1 MWASSTSIVTIR
13 RPTPGST
20 SDVTGETHRSAPA
33 ERCKE
38 KEGLRP
44 FFFFGAQIDG
54 QPAFWNERY
63 RTLPWI
69 GSGPGSRGI
78 SQQYKASLLRK
89 ALLKN
94 DITSV
99 VDVGCGDLCWLRT
112 DRLSVHDLQGI
123 RYVGLDI
130 SEAAVDANRRT
141 FPELEFELYDLG
153 RDPLPMHADL
163 VLCFDVLIHQ
173 TSREQFDTCLT
184 HLLDGIPRYA
194 LVSYMNPVRP
204 RKAIMPHLE
213 ALDSAVEAE
222 SEFRQSLA
230 ELKARGAVPQGDD
243 GELRGASATGLGS
256 VGPSHRSPCR
266 ELRLSVD
273 LRGGLRGT
281 ARALTP
287 WDARSDVALVSRHAG
302 HRRGY
307 GIEREGRR
315 VDDALPETRGF
326 RTHFFIRADRD
337 RAADGSRRGR

>member
-1 MWASSTSIVTIR
+1 MWPSSTSIVTIR

-20 SDVTGETHRSAPA
+20 TDVTGETHRSAPA

-44 FFFFGAQIDG
+44 FFFFWGPRRWTTAHSG
-54 QPAFWNERY
+54 TSATAPCR
-63 RTLPWI
+63 
-69 GSGPGSRGI
+69 GSGAGPAPGASR
-78 SQQYKASLLRK
+78 SSTRPACSEK

-112 DRLSVHDLQGI
+112 DRLSADDLEGI

-141 FPELEFELYDLG
+141 FPDLEFELYDLG

-173 TSREQFDTCLT
+173 TSREQFTTCLN
-184 HLLDGIPRYA
+184 HLLDGIPRHA

-204 RKAIMPHLE
+204 GKAIMPHLE

-230 ELKARGAVPQGDD
+230 ELKARVKYPKGTTANF
-243 GELRGASATGLGS
+243 GELPCLISALSARHTAAH
-256 VGPSHRSPCR
+256 VGNYDFQSIYEVACGDRL
-266 ELRLSVD
+266 EL
-273 LRGGLRGT
+273 
-281 ARALTP
+281 
-287 WDARSDVALVSRHAG
+287 
-302 HRRGY
+302 
-307 GIEREGRR
+307 
-315 VDDALPETRGF
+315 
-326 RTHFFIRADRD
+326 
-337 RAADGSRRGR
+337 